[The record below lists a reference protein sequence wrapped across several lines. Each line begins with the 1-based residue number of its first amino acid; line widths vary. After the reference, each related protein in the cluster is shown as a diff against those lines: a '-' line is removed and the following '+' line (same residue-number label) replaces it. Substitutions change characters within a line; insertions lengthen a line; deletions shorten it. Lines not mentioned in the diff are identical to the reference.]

1 MFAGIKKGYIFAALF
16 ALKKVKKGRRKSSL
30 KRLKQA

>member
-1 MFAGIKKGYIFAALF
+1 MFARLKKGYIFAALLI
-16 ALKKVKKGRRKSSL
+16 LKTEGEYKSSL